1 MQFQLVELISSVV
14 MMNKNKKKTVLI
26 TIMYAA
32 LFLFGYTVFEFE
44 RTEFSEEAS
53 FLSKY
58 SGMISNLLL
67 ALGCFYEIYF
77 EKPKSSNE

>member
-1 MQFQLVELISSVV
+1 
-14 MMNKNKKKTVLI
+14 
-26 TIMYAA
+26 MYAA

-77 EKPKSSNE
+77 EKPKSSNEWYSSHKTIIPQQHVFTFVGDFF

>member
-1 MQFQLVELISSVV
+1 
-14 MMNKNKKKTVLI
+14 
-26 TIMYAA
+26 MYAA